1 MSRFLKKRVPAFLI
15 TLVMVTTLI
24 PMASAKSSA
33 DIELEVDAGDSTYF
47 DEEAFN
53 KFFPVCGIFRV
64 GEEL

>member
-33 DIELEVDAGDSTYF
+33 DIEYEVDAG
-47 DEEAFN
+47 
-53 KFFPVCGIFRV
+53 
-64 GEEL
+64 